1 MSSQNLKFFLIN
13 AAFTVLVVIL
23 AVFLLTRSGSSQN
36 SNTTSPKPTQGVQNA
51 QTQTEPQQ
59 KPIPKS
65 DKPKV
70 ELFVMSFCPY
80 GNQAEELMMPV
91 VKLMGTK
98 ADIGLDYVI
107 YSNYQGGGPNY
118 CLDKESK
125 YCSMHGVQEV
135 NQDVREL
142 CVAKYQKGKFWDFV
156 KEINASCTAQNV
168 DSCWEKI
175 ATKLGIDT
183 AKIKSC
189 QQNEALTLLENEV
202 SLSQKYG
209 VQGSPQLFINGVE
222 YLGTRTADGYKNAI
236 CSAFN
241 TQPDECKQ
249 VLAETTASQTPSG
262 GCATQ

>member
-1 MSSQNLKFFLIN
+1 MSAQNLKFFLVN
-13 AAFTVLVVIL
+13 AAFTILIVFL
-23 AVFLLTRSGSSQN
+23 AVFLLMRSGSSQ
-36 SNTTSPKPTQGVQNA
+36 KPTSIQPTQTPQNA
-51 QTQTEPQQ
+51 TQAQEPQQ
-59 KPIPKS
+59 KPIPKN

-80 GNQAEELMMPV
+80 GNQAEELMMQV
-91 VKLMGTK
+91 VKLIGTK

-125 YCSMHGVQEV
+125 YCSMHGAQEV

-142 CVAKYQKGKFWDFV
+142 CVAKYQNSKFWDFV
-156 KEINASCTAQNV
+156 KQINASCTAQNA
-168 DSCWEKI
+168 DSCWEKV
-175 ATKLGIDT
+175 ATNLGIDT
-183 AKIKSC
+183 AKIKTC
-189 QQNEALTLLENEV
+189 EQNEATNLLGNEV
-202 SLSQKYG
+202 SLNQKYG

-222 YLGTRTADGYKNAI
+222 YIGARTTDGYKNTI

-249 VLAETTASQTPSG
+249 VLSETTASQTPSG
-262 GCATQ
+262 GCTTQ